1 MQKLQ
6 FAWFNVDT
14 LMKKQWKSWKNESFI
29 NRVIENAEW
38 AFRNKIIDII
48 ASIASIVIA
57 IESVSDHVFSEKT
70 VGDEV
75 AIQTDDNQFFAPMN
89 GEVTVVE

>member
-1 MQKLQ
+1 M
-6 FAWFNVDT
+6 
-14 LMKKQWKSWKNESFI
+14 
-29 NRVIENAEW
+29 
-38 AFRNKIIDII
+38 
-48 ASIASIVIA
+48 IA
-57 IESVSDHVFSEKT
+57 IESVSDPVFSEKT